1 MDPLSEKDLI
11 QSAERQRKAQSLDSH
26 NLLNDQFS
34 NPPPSPNSPRKS
46 RPISM
51 FVHPQ
56 EKLNQTSETL
66 NNNNLNIMPTPE
78 NTIPPS
84 TPFSLASEVDVAS
97 INSVKTVETNN
108 TGDQE
113 SLYSDIL
120 ERANNPQG
128 IIKMLC
134 ELDGGLGIALER
146 VKQDSVSA
154 KEVAIFLRKRAL
166 LEEEYGRMMIKLAK
180 SLQESHNTN
189 DTKQG
194 SYGDSWLKML
204 KLHESIGEN
213 RVKFAAAIQEI
224 SEDVSSLYK
233 ETDKTRK
240 HLKDSG
246 HKHEKAIQDSE
257 TALEKARGKYESHS
271 EDWERTILQKN
282 GDIPPT
288 SKPRTLTKVF
298 SKQSKSPTQLVKMEE
313 DARNKAEA
321 ANATYRHHLTTTNA
335 TRHDYYEVHLPR
347 MITTLKDTADECDIG
362 LQYHLARYSYL
373 FENTMMSDALVI
385 TPVNEDDGPALRKIV
400 DQINNDA
407 DFYAYVQSYGAKTRK
422 IKNYDIPYDQYNMS
436 VQAVNIMNPKNIFG
450 VDLAEQMQ
458 RDGHEVPLILV
469 KCCDAIEQYGGLQS
483 QGLYRVSGVTS
494 YIQRLKTLFDRNAE
508 MVDLNSEEHLA
519 DVNNITGVLKLW
531 FRELPDPLFTREMY
545 QEFINSSKI
554 TDDKKR
560 VLELHERVNNLP
572 DANYSTLKYFMGHL
586 DKVVKNQEYNKMSVQ
601 NLGIVFGPTLMGSPN
616 VNGPNS
622 TSIPPSLSG
631 ITCPVPQSDGPALND
646 MGWQCKVVE
655 TILMN
660 YHSIF
665 VM

>member
-1 MDPLSEKDLI
+1 MDSFSEKDPT
-11 QSAERQRKAQSLDSH
+11 QSAERQRKASSLDSH
-26 NLLNDQFS
+26 NLSYEQLS
-34 NPPPSPNSPRKS
+34 NSSSPNSPKKS

-56 EKLNQTSETL
+56 EKLSTQTSEVM
-66 NNNNLNIMPTPE
+66 NNTNFNIMPTPE

-84 TPFSLASEVDVAS
+84 IPFPLAPEVDVAS
-97 INSVKTVETNN
+97 VSSFKTVETNN

-113 SLYSDIL
+113 SLYSDGL
-120 ERANNPQG
+120 ERANDPQG
-128 IIKMLC
+128 IINMLC

-146 VKQDSVSA
+146 VKQDVVSA
-154 KEVAIFLRKRAL
+154 KALATFLKKRAS
-166 LEEEYGRMMIKLAK
+166 LEEEYGRMMIKLSK
-180 SLQESHNTN
+180 SLQESHHTN

-194 SYGDSWLKML
+194 SYGDSWINML

-213 RVKFAAAIQEI
+213 RLKFAAAIQEI
-224 SEDVSSLYK
+224 SEDVSILYK

-240 HLKDSG
+240 NLKDSG

-321 ANATYRHHLTTTNA
+321 ANTTYKLHLTATNA
-335 TRHDYYEVHLPR
+335 TRHDYYEKHLPR
-347 MITTLKDTADECDIG
+347 MITTLKDTADECDVG
-362 LQYHLARYSYL
+362 LQYNLARYSYL
-373 FENTMMSDALVI
+373 FENTMISDALVI

-400 DQINNDA
+400 EQINNDV
-407 DFYAYVQSYGAKTRK
+407 DFHSYVQSYGAKTRRK
-422 IKNYDIPYDQYNMS
+422 IKNLDIPYDQYNMS
-436 VQAVNIMNPKNIFG
+436 EQAVNIMNPKNIFG

-469 KCCDAIEQYGGLQS
+469 KCCEAIEQSGGLKS
-483 QGLYRVSGVTS
+483 QGLYRLSGVKS
-494 YIQRLKTLFDRNAE
+494 HIERLQALFDRNAE
-508 MVDLNSEEHLA
+508 AVDLSAEEHIA

-545 QEFINSSKI
+545 QEFINASKI
-554 TDDKKR
+554 ADDKKR
-560 VLELHERVNNLP
+560 VLALHERVNNLP

-586 DKVVKNQEYNKMSVQ
+586 NKVVENQEYNKMNAQ
-601 NLGIVFGPTLMGSPN
+601 NLSIVFGPTLMGSPL
-616 VNGPNS
+616 VNNPD
-622 TSIPPSLSG
+622 
-631 ITCPVPQSDGPALND
+631 QSQNDGAGLND
-646 MGWQCKVVE
+646 MGLQCKVVE
-655 TILMN
+655 TILLS
-660 YHSIF
+660 YRSIF
-665 VM
+665 VME